1 MNKKTLQI
9 VIVLLVVMNS
19 ISLYFLFRPHQHP
32 HHFRRPPSIVDV
44 LDIEGESVAKIR
56 KLENAHFTQK
66 GILMDEIRAN
76 KRKVYK
82 LLRTK
87 FKAQTLD
94 SLLSIINSKNYKAE
108 KMTFDYFVN
117 LRTIV
122 PKEKQKELDKFVI
135 DVIANH
141 PGPPKRK

>member
-1 MNKKTLQI
+1 MNKKVLQI
-9 VIVLLVVMNS
+9 VIVLLVIINGV
-19 ISLYFLFRPHQHP
+19 SLYFLFRPHP

-44 LDIEGESVAKIR
+44 LDIEGESVAKIQ

-66 GILMDEIRAN
+66 GTLMDEIRAN

-82 LLRTK
+82 LIGTK

-141 PGPPKRK
+141 PGPPKRR

>member
-1 MNKKTLQI
+1 MNKKILQI
-9 VIVLLVVMNS
+9 VIVLLVIMNGV
-19 ISLYFLFRPHQHP
+19 SLYFLFRPHP

-44 LDIEGESVAKIR
+44 LDIEGESVSKI
-56 KLENAHFTQK
+56 KAIEEDHFTQK
-66 GILMDEIRAN
+66 GMLMNEIRAN

-82 LLRTK
+82 LIGTK

-94 SLLSIINSKNYKAE
+94 SLLSLINSKNYMAE
-108 KMTFDYFVN
+108 KMTFDYFLN

-122 PKEKQKELDKFVI
+122 PKEKQKDLDKFVI
-135 DVIANH
+135 DVIANQ

>member
-1 MNKKTLQI
+1 MNKKILQI
-9 VIVLLVVMNS
+9 VIVLLVIMNGV
-19 ISLYFLFRPHQHP
+19 SLYFLFRPHP

-44 LDIEGESVAKIR
+44 LDIEGESVSKI
-56 KLENAHFTQK
+56 KAIEEDHFTQK
-66 GILMDEIRAN
+66 GMLMDEIRAN
-76 KRKVYK
+76 KRNVYK
-82 LLRTK
+82 LIGTK

-94 SLLSIINSKNYKAE
+94 SLLSLINSKNYMAE
-108 KMTFDYFVN
+108 KMTFDYFLN

>member
-9 VIVLLVVMNS
+9 VIVLLVLMNGV
-19 ISLYFLFRPHQHP
+19 SLYFLFRPHKHP

-44 LDIEGESVAKIR
+44 LAIKGESVQQIKAI
-56 KLENAHFTQK
+56 EEVHFTQK
-66 GILMDEIRAN
+66 GKLINEIRTN
-76 KRKVYK
+76 KRKVYQ
-82 LLRTK
+82 LIGTK

-94 SLLSIINSKNYKAE
+94 SLLSVINSNNYKME
-108 KMTFDYFVN
+108 KMTFDYFEQ

-141 PGPPKRK
+141 PGPPKHK

>member
-1 MNKKTLQI
+1 MNKKALQI
-9 VIVLLVVMNS
+9 VIVLLVVMNGV
-19 ISLYFLFRPHQHP
+19 SLYFLFRPHP
-32 HHFRRPPSIVDV
+32 HNFRRPPSIVDV
-44 LDIEGESVAKIR
+44 LDIEGESVSKI
-56 KLENAHFTQK
+56 KAIEAIHFTQK
-66 GILMDEIRAN
+66 RILMDEIRAN

-82 LLRTK
+82 LIGTK

-94 SLLSIINSKNYKAE
+94 SLLSLINSKNYMAE
-108 KMTFDYFVN
+108 KMTFDYFLN

-141 PGPPKRK
+141 PGPPKRR

>member
-1 MNKKTLQI
+1 MNKKVLQI
-9 VIVLLVVMNS
+9 VIVLLVIMNS
-19 ISLYFLFRPHQHP
+19 VSLYFLFRPHP

-44 LDIEGESVAKIR
+44 LDIEGESVAKI
-56 KLENAHFTQK
+56 KEQETIHFTQK
-66 GILMDEIRAN
+66 SNLIDEIRSN

-82 LLRTK
+82 LIGTK

-94 SLLSIINSKNYKAE
+94 SLLSIINSKNYKTE

>member
-1 MNKKTLQI
+1 MNKKALQI
-9 VIVLLVVMNS
+9 VIVFLVIMNGV
-19 ISLYFLFRPHQHP
+19 SLYFLFRPHP

-44 LDIEGESVAKIR
+44 LDIEGESVAKIK
-56 KLENAHFTQK
+56 KLETIHFSQK
-66 GILMDEIRAN
+66 GKLMDEIRAN
-76 KRKVYK
+76 KRKVYQ
-82 LLRTK
+82 LIGTK
-87 FKAQTLD
+87 FNSQTLD
-94 SLLSIINSKNYKAE
+94 SLLSLINSKNYQTE

-141 PGPPKRK
+141 PGPPKRR

>member
-1 MNKKTLQI
+1 MNKKALQI
-9 VIVLLVVMNS
+9 VIVFLVIMNGV
-19 ISLYFLFRPHQHP
+19 SLYFLFRPHP

-44 LDIEGESVAKIR
+44 LDIEGESVAKIQ
-56 KLENAHFTQK
+56 KLETIHFTQK
-66 GILMDEIRAN
+66 VKLMDEIRAN

-82 LLRTK
+82 LIGTK

>member
-1 MNKKTLQI
+1 MNKKILQI
-9 VIVLLVVMNS
+9 VIVLLVIMNGV
-19 ISLYFLFRPHQHP
+19 SLYFLFRPHP

-44 LDIEGESVAKIR
+44 LDIEGESVAKIQ
-56 KLENAHFTQK
+56 KLETIHFSQK
-66 GILMDEIRAN
+66 GKLMDEIRAN
-76 KRKVYK
+76 KRNVYK
-82 LLRTK
+82 LIGTK

-94 SLLSIINSKNYKAE
+94 SLLSLINSKNYKAE
-108 KMTFDYFVN
+108 KMTFDYFLN

-122 PKEKQKELDKFVI
+122 PKEKQKDLDKFVI

>member
-1 MNKKTLQI
+1 MNKKALQI
-9 VIVLLVVMNS
+9 VIVFLVIMNGV
-19 ISLYFLFRPHQHP
+19 SLYFLFRPHP

-44 LDIEGESVAKIR
+44 LDIDGESVAKIQ
-56 KLENAHFTQK
+56 KLETIHFSQK
-66 GILMDEIRAN
+66 GKLMNEIRAN

-82 LLRTK
+82 LIGTK

-94 SLLSIINSKNYKAE
+94 SLLSLINSKNYMAE
-108 KMTFDYFVN
+108 KMTFDYFLK
-117 LRTIV
+117 LRTAV

>member
-1 MNKKTLQI
+1 MNKKVLQI
-9 VIVLLVVMNS
+9 VIVLLVIMNGV
-19 ISLYFLFRPHQHP
+19 SLYFLFRPHP

-44 LDIEGESVAKIR
+44 LDIEGESVSKI
-56 KLENAHFTQK
+56 KAMEEVHFTQK

-108 KMTFDYFVN
+108 KMTFDYFMN

-122 PKEKQKELDKFVI
+122 PKEKQKELNKFVI

-141 PGPPKRK
+141 PGPQKRK

>member
-1 MNKKTLQI
+1 MNKKALLI
-9 VIVLLVVMNS
+9 VIVLLVVMNGV
-19 ISLYFLFRPHQHP
+19 SLYFLFRPHP

-44 LDIEGESVAKIR
+44 LDIDGESVAKIQ
-56 KLENAHFTQK
+56 KLETIHFTQK
-66 GILMDEIRAN
+66 GTLMDEIRAN

-82 LLRTK
+82 LIGTK

-117 LRTIV
+117 LRTVV

-141 PGPPKRK
+141 PGPPRKK

>member
-1 MNKKTLQI
+1 MNKKVLQI
-9 VIVLLVVMNS
+9 VIVLLVIMNGV
-19 ISLYFLFRPHQHP
+19 SLYFLFRPHP

-44 LDIEGESVAKIR
+44 LDIEGESVSKI
-56 KLENAHFTQK
+56 KAMEEVHFTQK
-66 GILMDEIRAN
+66 GMLMDEIRAN

-122 PKEKQKELDKFVI
+122 PKEKQKDLDKFVI

-141 PGPPKRK
+141 PGPPRRK

>member
-1 MNKKTLQI
+1 MNKKALQI
-9 VIVLLVVMNS
+9 VIVMLVIMNGV
-19 ISLYFLFRPHQHP
+19 SLYFLFRPHP

-44 LDIEGESVAKIR
+44 LDIEGESVSKI
-56 KLENAHFTQK
+56 KAIEEDHFTQK
-66 GILMDEIRAN
+66 GMLMDEIRAN

-82 LLRTK
+82 LIGTK

-94 SLLSIINSKNYKAE
+94 SLLSLINSKNYMAE
-108 KMTFDYFVN
+108 KMTFDYFLN